1 MNFKLVLIRDEHLKD
16 RTLGRLIVFREG
28 IKYGNFYTLE
38 LPWRDNARN
47 ISRIPEGV
55 YKVRKRYSQRFGD
68 HFEVLGVPDRTL
80 ILIHKG
86 NFPDDTDGCILPGL
100 SLVDIG
106 TKSRPG
112 DGIKEVAYSG
122 VAMKELNRLITEE
135 EAEIIIC

>member
-28 IKYGNFYTLE
+28 IKYGNFFTLE

-80 ILIHKG
+80 ILFHVG

-100 SLVDIG
+100 SLEDIG
-106 TKSRPG
+106 TEKIPK
-112 DGIKEVAYSG
+112 DGIKEVADSG

>member
-38 LPWRDNARN
+38 LPWRDNAKN

-55 YKVRKRYSQRFGD
+55 YKVRKRYSQRFGN

-86 NFPDDTDGCILPGL
+86 NFPEDTDGCILPGL